1 MTAPRTGPGPAKLT
15 VHEGHLLAVTAV
27 AFSPSGKTLVTC
39 GEDDKVLLRDAST
52 GKVTATLDNK
62 DDVTCLAFSADGK
75 RAATGSGKLLID
87 KDDTLVKVWDISG
100 EKPRSVLE
108 LGGHAKT
115 VRAVTFSPDGTSVVS
130 AGDDGVILI
139 RDAAGGKEAVKLA
152 GHVGGVASLCFRGD
166 GRRLVSAG
174 ADKTIRLWDPASGAG
189 EQVLDKHTAPVRAV
203 RFSPDGKHLISVSED
218 GAIIIWALGLEAPA
232 KPDGS

>member
-1 MTAPRTGPGPAKLT
+1 
-15 VHEGHLLAVTAV
+15 
-27 AFSPSGKTLVTC
+27 
-39 GEDDKVLLRDAST
+39 
-52 GKVTATLDNK
+52 
-62 DDVTCLAFSADGK
+62 VTCLAFSADGK
-75 RAATGSGKLLID
+75 RAATVSGKLLID